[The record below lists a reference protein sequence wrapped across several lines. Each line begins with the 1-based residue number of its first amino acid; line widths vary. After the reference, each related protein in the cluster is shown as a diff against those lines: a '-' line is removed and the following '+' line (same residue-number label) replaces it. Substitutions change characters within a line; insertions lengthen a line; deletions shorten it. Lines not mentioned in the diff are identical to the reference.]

1 MNKITLLPN
10 MLHSGNLILVNNAQ
24 PLYLEHS
31 RESEL
36 TLFCGEEPGILLE
49 KEAASSLNDLL
60 QAIKGR
66 ENILGVSGYRTQNE
80 QRAIYSDSLKSNGP
94 EFTRKYV
101 ALPNHSEHQTGLA
114 IDLGLKQE
122 NIDFIRPYFPD
133 EGICGRFKALAPSFG
148 FIQRYKKGK
157 EAITGIAEEPWHFR
171 YIGRPHAELAEC
183 WHMAL
188 EEYIEEIKKY
198 TQQAPLSFEG
208 PSLFK
213 YEIFFIPSNGHEQI
227 INLPE
232 NVSCEISGNNTDGF
246 IITLRR

>member
-1 MNKITLLPN
+1 M
-10 MLHSGNLILVNNAQ
+10 
-24 PLYLEHS
+24 
-31 RESEL
+31 
-36 TLFCGEEPGILLE
+36 
-49 KEAASSLNDLL
+49 
-60 QAIKGR
+60 
-66 ENILGVSGYRTQNE
+66 
-80 QRAIYSDSLKSNGP
+80 
-94 EFTRKYV
+94 

-232 NVSCEISGNNTDGF
+232 NVSCEISGNNIDGF